1 VFRRGLMGRKKRGGY
16 IFEWWM
22 GDHTPKHVHVYKN
35 GIQIA
40 KIGIPNL
47 IVLQGAMTKKLKKI
61 LQEMIKEKI
70 L

>member
-1 VFRRGLMGRKKRGGY
+1 
-16 IFEWWM
+16 M
-22 GDHTPKHVHVYKN
+22 GDHSPKHVYKN
-35 GIQIA
+35 GVQIA

-47 IVLQGAMTKKLKKI
+47 IVLQGAMTRKLKKI